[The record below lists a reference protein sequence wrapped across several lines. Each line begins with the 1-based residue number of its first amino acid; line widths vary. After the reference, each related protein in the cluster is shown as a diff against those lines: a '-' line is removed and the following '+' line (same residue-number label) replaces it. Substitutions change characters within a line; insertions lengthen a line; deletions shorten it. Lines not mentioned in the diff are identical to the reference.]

1 VPQDLLPL
9 TIADHMGH
17 QDTWKKE
24 EEEKD
29 DHTTQLKL
37 VRNFNWI

>member
-1 VPQDLLPL
+1 VPKDLLPL

-17 QDTWKKE
+17 PDTWKKE
-24 EEEKD
+24 EEED

-37 VRNFNWI
+37 V